1 MSTANAALIRQVRT
15 AAPVF
20 AALGDQTRLRIVGRL
35 AGGESLSIATLTAGT
50 GVTRQAVTKHL
61 SVLDEAGL
69 VRSEWR
75 GRERMWALNAERIDA
90 ARRSLDVIA
99 AQWDQ
104 GLARL
109 KAFVENDSRQE

>member
-1 MSTANAALIRQVRT
+1 MSIANPALVRQVR
-15 AAPVF
+15 ASAPVF
-20 AALGDQTRLRIVGRL
+20 AALGDQTRLRIIGRL
-35 AGGESLSIATLTAGT
+35 ATGEPLSIATLTAGS

-61 SVLDEAGL
+61 TVLDEAGL

-75 GRERMWALNAERIDA
+75 GRERMWALNGERIEA
-90 ARRSLDVIA
+90 ARRSLDLIA

-109 KAFVENDSRQE
+109 KAFVEQDSRLD

>member
-1 MSTANAALIRQVRT
+1 MSTANAAMTRQVRAT
-15 AAPVF
+15 APVF

-35 AGGESLSIATLTAGT
+35 AGGEPLSIATLTAGT

-61 SVLDEAGL
+61 TVLDEAGL

-75 GRERMWALNAERIDA
+75 GRERMWALNGERLDA

-99 AQWDQ
+99 AQWDT

-109 KAFVENDSRQE
+109 KAFVEQDPR